1 MSASWE
7 KCSHTAGEH
16 IRMNRALTPPRRLE
30 YRPWKLSPSNG
41 ENPNRSDELRWL
53 STVSLLVLAAVAA
66 GAALLYTRAV
76 MVPLVL
82 ALFFTYLVA
91 PVVDAMQVRLKIPRW
106 VSIVV
111 AILIVFGLM
120 TVLVMLVTVSSRGLA
135 ESAPIYRERFSK
147 LAESLFS
154 VLDRFQIDLGQD
166 DLLQGLRD
174 LPLLSVLRSTAG
186 GVLSFV
192 TSGLL
197 VLFFSIFLLA
207 GRKPHEERRGISK
220 IIDAKIRRYT
230 VTKVATSAATGTLV
244 GTILAV
250 LGVDLAFVFGILAF
264 FLNFIPNVGSI
275 IATLLPLPIAIVQ
288 FDSLARV
295 LLVLILPT
303 MVQITIGSILEP
315 KLMGEG
321 LDLHPAAILVAL
333 VFWGLIWGPVGMLL
347 AAPITAVLRIVLGR
361 FETTRPVADLL
372 AGRLPGE
379 A

>member
-1 MSASWE
+1 MSL
-7 KCSHTAGEH
+7 
-16 IRMNRALTPPRRLE
+16 ALTSPRPLE
-30 YRPWKLSPSNG
+30 YRPMKLSPSNG
-41 ENPNRSDELRWL
+41 ENQNRPEELVWL

-91 PVVDAMQVRLKIPRW
+91 PVVDTMQVRLKIPRW
-106 VSIVV
+106 VSIFV

-120 TVLVMLVTVSSRGLA
+120 TLLVMLITVSTQGLA
-135 ESAPIYRERFSK
+135 ESAPIYRERFSN
-147 LAESLFS
+147 LAEAVFS
-154 VLDRFQIDLGQD
+154 VLDRFHIDLGQD
-166 DLLQGLRD
+166 DLLEGLRT

-186 GVLSFV
+186 GVLNFV

-207 GRKPHEERRGISK
+207 GRKPHEERAGIYK
-220 IIDAKIRRYT
+220 IIDAKIRRYIA
-230 VTKVATSAATGTLV
+230 TKVMTSAATGILV
-244 GTILAV
+244 GTILAI
-250 LGVDLAFVFGILAF
+250 LGIDLAFVFGILAF

-275 IATLLPLPIAIVQ
+275 IATLLPLPLALVQ
-288 FDSLARV
+288 SESLVRV

-333 VFWGLIWGPVGMLL
+333 VFWGLIWGVVGMLL
-347 AAPITAVLRIVLGR
+347 AAPITAVLRIVLAR

>member
-30 YRPWKLSPSNG
+30 YRRWKLSPSNG

-106 VSIVV
+106 VSIFV

-207 GRKPHEERRGISK
+207 GRKPHEERRGIYK

-361 FETTRPVADLL
+361 FDTTRPVADLL
-372 AGRLPGE
+372 AGRLPGD